1 MKDLTENEHNN
12 IIKIQQRCYQ
22 FVRIAFYLYWFD
34 QNQTFFDI
42 LCSLYYKTC
51 LYYKYCLKKIANDSI
66 KRTVRSHAKKI
77 VLFDL
82 CTVYFIK
89 E

>member
-1 MKDLTENEHNN
+1 MVLTPYRPQFGLLLFDTKVFQY
-12 IIKIQQRCYQ
+12 IRSQRSQ
-22 FVRIAFYLYWFD
+22 SLSRAATTRAML
-34 QNQTFFDI
+34 

-77 VLFDL
+77 VLSDL

-89 E
+89 K